1 MGGLGENAS
10 RRFAPVVGERA
21 GADSVKTENA
31 LGRDQM
37 VAVMGRGVVDCRS
50 LGDDPGRIDAC
61 MAPVVVDL
69 DVIHPNGVGNAGN
82 LI

>member
-31 LGRDQM
+31 LEHKKGRP
-37 VAVMGRGVVDCRS
+37 
-50 LGDDPGRIDAC
+50 LG
-61 MAPVVVDL
+61 
-69 DVIHPNGVGNAGN
+69 AGPF
-82 LI
+82 LLEAKG